1 MDTVEERKWLS
12 REESSSTGRGPLDQR
27 ERESEQGHRLTAS
40 PYWSS
45 LHVLNKQSEKSL
57 RRRKCHLREVNWD
70 QRSQRSCSN
79 IIERRKITTIGLTLL
94 SGPSL
99 MSKLGMINLHSLG
112 GVLAYPSSINTEVGI
127 HERYY
132 LYSPNSLA
140 ILLLSLVLASLL
152 KLFLNYRLTLPAVK
166 DQEMALPVGAP
177 CPTGTFL
184 MTPTVVK
191 IPT

>member
-57 RRRKCHLREVNWD
+57 RRRKCHLRE
-70 QRSQRSCSN
+70 
-79 IIERRKITTIGLTLL
+79 
-94 SGPSL
+94 
-99 MSKLGMINLHSLG
+99 
-112 GVLAYPSSINTEVGI
+112 PSSINTEVGI